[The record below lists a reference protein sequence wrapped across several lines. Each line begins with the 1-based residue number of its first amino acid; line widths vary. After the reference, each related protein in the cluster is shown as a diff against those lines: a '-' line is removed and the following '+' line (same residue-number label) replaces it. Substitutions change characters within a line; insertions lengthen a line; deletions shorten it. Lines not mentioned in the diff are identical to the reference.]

1 MALPTSTTNGAT
13 ATINGIVYTYN
24 STKGAWYK
32 QSTASTSVPV
42 TISGTLSVSGNANVG
57 NLGSPTVVNGNSNVT
72 VTANSDVSIAANGAV
87 RMTLAATGNV
97 GVGTAS
103 PATTFNLYN
112 ATSSVIRVDG
122 DSTTQVTV
130 SRYSTDSSGPQL
142 VLRKQRGTFASS
154 SAATTGDTLG
164 QINFQ
169 AFGGTTSRSLSTI
182 TSALDAYV
190 SDSDMSSSIRFSTS
204 NVGSAAASEKM
215 RIDASGNVGIANT
228 APTHT
233 LSVTGTMNTSG
244 NISTTGKYVKTTSA
258 SITGGAASGITRY
271 PTFTA
276 TSNADIHLS
285 STITGNA
292 TVSQNYGITFA
303 QGSYGTTG
311 AIMFSENNSDGTAIG
326 FYVSNNYGAASQL
339 KVSIEPSGTILPG
352 SNVSQ
357 NLGSTT
363 LRWSTVYT
371 GDLELSNGI
380 GDYTI
385 VEGEDDLF
393 LYNNRSGKTYR
404 FMLQEVD
411 PAIVPPKKGT

>member
-1 MALPTSTTNGAT
+1 MSLTKIQPAGIDSSNSTLTFGTSNVT
-13 ATINGIVYTYN
+13 AITINGSQNVGIGTTSPGYPLDIQRSSLDSALNVQATGSNYSSFIRIVGKNGSTDNEWNMVAAGGFLAGSQLRFTYGGWTGSPSMVIDN
-24 STKGAWYK
+24 SGNVGIGN
-32 QSTASTSVPV
+32 TAPAHKLSV
-42 TISGTLSVSGNANVG
+42 TGTANVSGNANVG
-57 NLGSPTVVNGNSNVT
+57 NIGTAAVVA
-72 VTANSDVSIAANGAV
+72 TANV
-87 RMTLAATGNV
+87 
-97 GVGTAS
+97 
-103 PATTFNLYN
+103 
-112 ATSSVIRVDG
+112 
-122 DSTTQVTV
+122 STT
-130 SRYSTDSSGPQL
+130 
-142 VLRKQRGTFASS
+142 A
-154 SAATTGDTLG
+154 
-164 QINFQ
+164 
-169 AFGGTTSRSLSTI
+169 
-182 TSALDAYV
+182 
-190 SDSDMSSSIRFSTS
+190 
-204 NVGSAAASEKM
+204 
-215 RIDASGNVGIANT
+215 
-228 APTHT
+228 
-233 LSVTGTMNTSG
+233 
-244 NISTTGKYVKTTSA
+244 KYVKTTGA
-258 SITGGAASGITRY
+258 SITGGAAANITRY

-352 SNVSQ
+352 SNVAQ

>member
-1 MALPTSTTNGAT
+1 MALPTSTVNGAT

-72 VTANSDVSIAANGAV
+72 VTAN
-87 RMTLAATGNV
+87 GNI
-97 GVGTAS
+97 
-103 PATTFNLYN
+103 TF
-112 ATSSVIRVDG
+112 T
-122 DSTTQVTV
+122 
-130 SRYSTDSSGPQL
+130 
-142 VLRKQRGTFASS
+142 
-154 SAATTGDTLG
+154 
-164 QINFQ
+164 
-169 AFGGTTSRSLSTI
+169 
-182 TSALDAYV
+182 
-190 SDSDMSSSIRFSTS
+190 STS
-204 NVGSAAASEKM
+204 NSTMVVSSTGANITGTANV
-215 RIDASGNVGIANT
+215 SGNVNVGNLITTGTANVGSLVSYTGGAISGDFSSNYTSAPASQDAGRMFSISNRTYLAGASYGAADTRVIDFGIGPANVAYLRAT
-228 APTHT
+228 GSNGFSLTVSS
-233 LSVTGTMNTSG
+233 LSVSG
-244 NISTTGKYVKTTSA
+244 NILPSA
-258 SITGGAASGITRY
+258 NITY
-271 PTFTA
+271 
-276 TSNADIHLS
+276 
-285 STITGNA
+285 
-292 TVSQNYGITFA
+292 
-303 QGSYGTTG
+303 
-311 AIMFSENNSDGTAIG
+311 
-326 FYVSNNYGAASQL
+326 
-339 KVSIEPSGTILPG
+339 
-352 SNVSQ
+352 

>member
-72 VTANSDVSIAANGAV
+72 VTAN
-87 RMTLAATGNV
+87 GNI
-97 GVGTAS
+97 
-103 PATTFNLYN
+103 TF
-112 ATSSVIRVDG
+112 T
-122 DSTTQVTV
+122 
-130 SRYSTDSSGPQL
+130 
-142 VLRKQRGTFASS
+142 
-154 SAATTGDTLG
+154 
-164 QINFQ
+164 
-169 AFGGTTSRSLSTI
+169 
-182 TSALDAYV
+182 
-190 SDSDMSSSIRFSTS
+190 STS
-204 NVGSAAASEKM
+204 NSTMVVSSTGANITGTANISGAANIGSTLGVTGNA
-215 RIDASGNVGIANT
+215 NVGNLGTAAVVATAN
-228 APTHT
+228 
-233 LSVTGTMNTSG
+233 V
-244 NISTTGKYVKTTSA
+244 STTAKYVKTTGA

-326 FYVSNNYGAASQL
+326 FYVSNNYGASSQL

-352 SNVSQ
+352 SNVAQ

-363 LRWSTVYT
+363 LRWSTVYA

>member
-1 MALPTSTTNGAT
+1 MALPTSTTNLDT

-32 QSTASTSVPV
+32 QSTASTNVPV

-87 RMTLAATGNV
+87 RVTVAASGNV

-103 PATTFNLYN
+103 PIGKLAVVGGY
-112 ATSSVIRVDG
+112 
-122 DSTTQVTV
+122 TQL
-130 SRYSTDSSGPQL
+130 S
-142 VLRKQRGTFASS
+142 
-154 SAATTGDTLG
+154 
-164 QINFQ
+164 
-169 AFGGTTSRSLSTI
+169 GGTTAQAGLRVQYASSVATVTGI
-182 TSALDAYV
+182 NHDNDAFNPISFYTGV
-190 SDSDMSSSIRFSTS
+190 TE
-204 NVGSAAASEKM
+204 AM
-215 RIDASGNVGIANT
+215 RIDASGNLGIANT
-228 APTHT
+228 APTHK
-233 LSVTGTMNTSG
+233 LSVTGTVNVSG
-244 NISTTGKYVKTTSA
+244 NANVGNLGTAAVVATANVSTTAKYVKTTGA
-258 SITGGAASGITRY
+258 SITGGAAANITRY

-326 FYVSNNYGAASQL
+326 FYVSNNYSGASQL

-352 SNVSQ
+352 SNVAQ